1 MRHRRA
7 DIKKTAAWCAS
18 HSTGAHPARP
28 ALAPQPRT
36 RGTQVYPRPPSNKR
50 TAMSCVS
57 AAGSGRAV
65 LAPRA
70 SAGSG
75 RASRAVVRA
84 RGGSRGRVT
93 ARRARVLTRSVADED
108 LDAQGTPR
116 FRPAASPPRPTA
128 PRHAPPPRAWR
139 FPTHLREARRSSRVS
154 SRATSPEARP
164 SSRETPSRSRATS
177 DVSRLQTAPA
187 ESRTRLT
194 DVANPFLPS
203 SLRHRRRR
211 KQPRRSS
218 RRSRA

>member
-84 RGGSRGRVT
+84 SGGSRGRVT

-108 LDAQGTPR
+108 LDAQGTTR
-116 FRPAASPPRPTA
+116 FRPAASPPRPTT
-128 PRHAPPPRAWR
+128 PRRAAPPRASR

-154 SRATSPEARP
+154 SRAKSPEARP
-164 SSRETPSRSRATS
+164 SSRETPSPVHNATS
-177 DVSRLQTAPA
+177 D
-187 ESRTRLT
+187 ESDITRPSARTRLT
-194 DVANPFLPS
+194 DVPPPVLPVV
-203 SLRHRRRR
+203 LVHVVDVG